1 MVQNSTSSHFV
12 ALSFSAFLKTY
23 LCVSA
28 LKFPWMRFFASVVAA
43 FLHLFPVISLYL
55 VPGFAESATPS
66 TAQNVSK
73 DVKYPQ
79 ELQKI
84 IRVLI
89 GKRLDNDDQP
99 LDLKYI
105 FNIDWKMMIIQ
116 FLFKFTSISREMDIH
131 LRHINR

>member
-1 MVQNSTSSHFV
+1 MFQNI
-12 ALSFSAFLKTY
+12 
-23 LCVSA
+23 CVWSA
-28 LKFPWMRFFASVVAA
+28 LKFPWMWFFARVVAA
-43 FLHLFPVISLYL
+43 FLHLFPVVSLYL

-79 ELQKI
+79 ELQKR

-105 FNIDWKMMIIQ
+105 LSIDWKMMIIQ

-131 LRHINR
+131 LRHINL